1 MSINSDNSS
10 LFDSTLSTSS
20 ASPASAASKKRKE
33 ETGAKGESHSEI
45 TEEQSHMTSS
55 SFLESEAMNQLQQEI
70 SSRDVEEQLKEKEDK
85 QPEDQV
91 KRQKKAISEE
101 VVEVPTDSISS
112 PTLSS
117 ESLIIPSSIIF
128 LGSSSSSPIPLSLAD
143 PRISESFS
151 SSLQEPIQS
160 SSLFSLP
167 ALCVQEASRLPCSS
181 TKLWDLCRGFRSKR
195 GS

>member
-1 MSINSDNSS
+1 
-10 LFDSTLSTSS
+10 
-20 ASPASAASKKRKE
+20 
-33 ETGAKGESHSEI
+33 
-45 TEEQSHMTSS
+45 MTSS

-143 PRISESFS
+143 PRISDFSFFPS
-151 SSLQEPIQS
+151 GTYSIFIPL
-160 SSLFSLP
+160 LP
-167 ALCVQEASRLPCSS
+167 PCPLCS
-181 TKLWDLCRGFRSKR
+181 RGFTTALFLYKTMGPLQRF
-195 GS
+195 